1 IAMDFWASLEH
12 KIHYK
17 FDGETPVGF
26 KRELKECADIAS
38 FLDRKM
44 EALRDEVNYYRP
56 QSGQDVYD
64 MQDVGIPVEIR
75 DAMFGELAE

>member
-1 IAMDFWASLEH
+1 
-12 KIHYK
+12 
-17 FDGETPVGF
+17 
-26 KRELKECADIAS
+26 
-38 FLDRKM
+38 M

-64 MQDVGIPVEIR
+64 MQDVGIPAEIQ